1 MITIRFRKKN
11 DGYLSFEVD
20 GHAEFADPG
29 EDIVCAGV
37 SAIAFMGINAL
48 LEVAKIPEPIYEIG
62 DDGYAYCE
70 LPADLTRD
78 QWEKS
83 RTIFE
88 TVFVGFQGIELTYSE
103 YIKILI
109 EEVHP
114 DAKS

>member
-1 MITIRFRKKN
+1 MITIRFRKNN
-11 DGYLSFEVD
+11 DEYLSFEVE

-48 LEVAKIPEPIYEIG
+48 TEVAKVPEPIYEVG

-70 LPADLTRD
+70 IPADLTRD

-83 RTIFE
+83 QTIFE
-88 TVFVGFQGIELTYSE
+88 TVFVGFHGIELTYSE